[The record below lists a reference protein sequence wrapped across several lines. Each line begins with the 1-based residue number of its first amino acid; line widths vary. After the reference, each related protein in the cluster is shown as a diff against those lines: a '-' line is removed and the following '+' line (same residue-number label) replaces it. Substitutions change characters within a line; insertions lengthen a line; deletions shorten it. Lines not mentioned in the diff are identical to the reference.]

1 MGVGDIWAAFTG
13 SFSPKTVLAI
23 STGHRKAWT
32 EMRGL
37 TSEMGSKN
45 ILEHRSKCAAECK
58 NSPDEHTCGARTETE
73 KMDIWA

>member
-1 MGVGDIWAAFTG
+1 VRR
-13 SFSPKTVLAI
+13 L
-23 STGHRKAWT
+23 AWT